1 MSSRILKYNIKNK
14 SMKNFLFLIILF
26 FAVCSVKAQE
36 NSFSTKA
43 LNDVL
48 LTNEEV
54 EITFFEILDLYK
66 GKTIFIDIWA
76 GWCSDCVKGMPKVK
90 KIQQKNKNAVFL
102 FLSLDK
108 STEKW
113 QKAIKTLNIEG
124 EHYYIASG
132 WKGDFCSSL
141 ELDWIPRYMVV
152 NPEGK
157 IVLYKAIKADDERI
171 SKALNN

>member
-1 MSSRILKYNIKNK
+1 
-14 SMKNFLFLIILF
+14 MKKLLFLITLF
-26 FAVCSVKAQE
+26 FAVYLVKAQE
-36 NSFSTKA
+36 NSFSTEA

-48 LTNEEV
+48 LTSEGA

-66 GKTIFIDIWA
+66 GKTIVIDIWA

-90 KIQQKNKNAVFL
+90 KLQKRNKNVVFL

-113 QKAIKTLNIEG
+113 KKAIKTLNIKG
-124 EHYYIASG
+124 EHYYLASG

-141 ELDWIPRYMVV
+141 ELDWIPRYIVV
-152 NPEGK
+152 NPEGE
-157 IVLYKAIKADDERI
+157 ITLYKAIKADDERI
-171 SKALNN
+171 IKALNN